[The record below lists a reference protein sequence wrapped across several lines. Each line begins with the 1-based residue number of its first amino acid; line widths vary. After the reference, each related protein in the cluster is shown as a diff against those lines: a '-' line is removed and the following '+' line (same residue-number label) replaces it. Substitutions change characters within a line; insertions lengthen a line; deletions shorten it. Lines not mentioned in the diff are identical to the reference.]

1 MFIELLF
8 VETVCLPLRSC
19 RSLRGAKIRKVTP
32 VPTILDKSLTTTDNA
47 TTAAANSSHHYSSA
61 PSYFSQLC
69 ALKWTTS
76 GPPSMQEKSVTS
88 ITMCKLEP
96 WALGY
101 SRSRSVCMKAYSF
114 CFINAVADRFG
125 TDVEVAN
132 GGMHLNQPLVS
143 NVTTILDLNEGKDF
157 DSGQNAHLQ
166 IETSNNSGKGY
177 KGKDILHIL
186 ETIRRHIGSGLGSA
200 IVEILFSAGFMLADK
215 QAIRTDCRTTGAKLS
230 TPNEVF
236 GLAGGH
242 D

>member
-132 GGMHLNQPLVS
+132 GG
-143 NVTTILDLNEGKDF
+143 
-157 DSGQNAHLQ
+157 
-166 IETSNNSGKGY
+166 
-177 KGKDILHIL
+177 
-186 ETIRRHIGSGLGSA
+186 SGLGSA